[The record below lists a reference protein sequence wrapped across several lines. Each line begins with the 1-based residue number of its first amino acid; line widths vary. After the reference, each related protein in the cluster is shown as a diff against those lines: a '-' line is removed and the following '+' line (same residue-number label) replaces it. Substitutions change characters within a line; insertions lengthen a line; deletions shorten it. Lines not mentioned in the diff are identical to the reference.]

1 MGHLIGPG
9 SSVDPPKERW
19 WADGT
24 RMCHICMSFSTLVL
38 ITPKKSWKHASSA
51 RRPQYIARIR
61 AKERTL
67 LSWDD
72 DMMRRVEKRKGNCI
86 LLKRTGP
93 RVGPT
98 PAFVET
104 SSFPQER
111 DYLLSQRPLDNVLYS
126 CGFFKER
133 TKKAWPLMKLASWAR
148 FPYISQGLFRGRRSH
163 NLPV

>member
-1 MGHLIGPG
+1 MHLSYDGVGMGHLIGPG

-51 RRPQYIARIR
+51 RGPQYIARIR

-67 LSWDD
+67 RSWDD

-86 LLKRTGP
+86 LLERTGP
-93 RVGPT
+93 RVGPSL
-98 PAFVET
+98 AFVET

-111 DYLLSQRPLDNVLYS
+111 TTCSLFCNGRWTMCFIHVAFSRRGQR
-126 CGFFKER
+126 
-133 TKKAWPLMKLASWAR
+133 KL
-148 FPYISQGLFRGRRSH
+148 GR
-163 NLPV
+163 